1 MLVTYI
7 ILMSVTILLSTFGY
21 VYAYFAIRNG
31 LDNNFQ
37 ALLRE
42 QQLSYD
48 KEWLRA
54 QASAR
59 YIGSNTK
66 ARELM
71 TLKHWQAA
79 DRIGPP
85 FSMDTSGLRLLAC
98 ICMPVIHW

>member
-1 MLVTYI
+1 MKRSIKNLE
-7 ILMSVTILLSTFGY
+7 
-21 VYAYFAIRNG
+21 
-31 LDNNFQ
+31 NNFQ

-66 ARELM
+66 A
-71 TLKHWQAA
+71 AA
-79 DRIGPP
+79 VISIFVKETGPC
-85 FSMDTSGLRLLAC
+85 TSSL
-98 ICMPVIHW
+98 